1 MGVGGG
7 EYRECNCTMY
17 INRQDFRLLLII
29 KKINDF
35 PHKIVYFP
43 QFNENRLKE
52 ITFLLY

>member
-1 MGVGGG
+1 MGGRGG
-7 EYRECNCTMY
+7 YRECTMY

-29 KKINDF
+29 KKKINDF
-35 PHKIVYFP
+35 PQKIVYFP